1 MPGLDGPCD
10 VTPQEATPEQAALR
24 LLEEAGMTLEEAQA
38 GVEALARM
46 MRAFGLS
53 LVEAGRT
60 AAFLASRPR
69 GGA

>member
-1 MPGLDGPCD
+1 MPRMDRFCD

-24 LLEEAGMTLEEAQA
+24 LLEEAGMTLEDAQA
-38 GVEALARM
+38 FFEALARM
-46 MRAFGLS
+46 MRTFGLS